1 MYFQT
6 FVKIVDIILAWSFDL
21 FLMKFSF
28 FPCLFSHR
36 FLCGVSHEKYRK
48 KEAGIP
54 LAPPPKSMKNR
65 LWHPHCFFK
74 HFGYPLSNLF
84 APCGDNLAPFGSL
97 FHPFA
102 SIWLTFGSFRAIF
115 QAPSGYFG
123 PELRPTSYLDA
134 FARKM
139 ERETEEMKGKKVDR
153 KNMGKIQIASSIV
166 DSMTFD
172 S

>member
-1 MYFQT
+1 MENMEKREPEFH
-6 FVKIVDIILAWSFDL
+6 
-21 FLMKFSF
+21 
-28 FPCLFSHR
+28 SH
-36 FLCGVSHEKYRK
+36 
-48 KEAGIP
+48 
-54 LAPPPKSMKNR
+54 PPPKSMKNR
-65 LWHPHCFFK
+65 LWHPHCFLK

-84 APCGDNLAPFGSL
+84 APFGDNLAPFGSL

-139 ERETEEMKGKKVDR
+139 ERETEEMIGNKVDR
-153 KNMGKIQIASSIV
+153 KNTGKIQIANSIV
-166 DSMTFD
+166 DSMSFD